1 MQMRTIEIVVGAFM
15 LAGFISLAILAVR
28 VSGFSVG
35 AQSNTYSIY
44 AKFDNIGG
52 LVVRSK
58 VTVAGV
64 IIGHVSR
71 ITLDDKTFEAVVKMD
86 IDSDVNNLS
95 KDTTAAILTEG
106 FLGGKYV
113 GLTVGADTQVL
124 KDGDWITDTQSAMVL
139 EDLIGQFLLKF
150 SGSNK

>member
-15 LAGFISLAILAVR
+15 LAGIISLAILAVR

-35 AQSNTYSIY
+35 TESNTYSVY
-44 AKFDNIGG
+44 AKFENIGG

-64 IIGHVSR
+64 IIGHVSQ

-86 IDSDVNNLS
+86 IDSDVNNIS
-95 KDTTAAILTEG
+95 DDSTAAILTEG
-106 FLGGKYV
+106 LLGGKYI
-113 GLTVGADTQVL
+113 GLTIGADEKVL
-124 KDGDWITDTQSAMVL
+124 KDGDEIRDTQSAVVL
-139 EDLIGQFLLKF
+139 EDLIGQFLMKKF
-150 SGSNK
+150 